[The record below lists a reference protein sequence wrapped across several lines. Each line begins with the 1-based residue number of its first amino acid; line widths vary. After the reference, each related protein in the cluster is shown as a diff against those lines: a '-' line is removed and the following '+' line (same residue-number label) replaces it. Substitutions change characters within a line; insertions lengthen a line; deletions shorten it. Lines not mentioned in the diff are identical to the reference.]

1 MSAASTL
8 AVVLGDRVWIA
19 IAIAATLL
27 VAASLR
33 WRRVTSAAG
42 VLRWF
47 LQCWAAR
54 AFALGAWT
62 IAGWHLFCQRP

>member
-1 MSAASTL
+1 VSAGPAL

-19 IAIAATLL
+19 IAVGATLL
-27 VAASLR
+27 LAASLR
-33 WRRVTSAAG
+33 WRRVTSPWG

-47 LQCWAAR
+47 LQCWTGRVFTLAAW
-54 AFALGAWT
+54 A